1 MFKVIESY
9 EQALPLSEAGLL
21 WYRRA
26 DGSSYA
32 ERDWLPDAPGWW
44 CEPGWR
50 RDQKEWDRLV
60 RLTYE
65 HAVLL
70 ED

>member
-1 MFKVIESY
+1 MFKVIESF

-21 WYRRA
+21 WYRKA

-32 ERDWLPDAPGWW
+32 EKDWRPDSPRWW
-44 CEPGWR
+44 CVED

-70 ED
+70 EE

>member
-1 MFKVIESY
+1 MFKVIESF

-26 DGSSYA
+26 DGSSHV
-32 ERDWLPDAPGWW
+32 EKEWRPDGQWWW
-44 CEPGWR
+44 CGEN
-50 RDQKEWDRLV
+50 RDQREWDRLV

-70 ED
+70 EE